1 MPSLTVHTV
10 CTKEDYQQIEKKEL
24 PRENKEEKRK
34 VIIVLVQ
41 RRVRS
46 STIEDGGG
54 SAALLVAAAA
64 AESDSTAWI
73 LSSKLHTA
81 THSA

>member
-1 MPSLTVHTV
+1 MHSLTVHTV
-10 CTKEDYQQIEKKEL
+10 CTKEDYQQIEKKVL

-46 STIEDGGG
+46 SAIEDDGG
-54 SAALLVAAAA
+54 SAASGGGGRIRFYGL
-64 AESDSTAWI
+64 D
-73 LSSKLHTA
+73 SKL
-81 THSA
+81 

>member
-1 MPSLTVHTV
+1 MHSLTVHTV

-46 STIEDGGG
+46 SAIEDDGG
-54 SAALLVAAAA
+54 SAASGGGGRIRFYGL
-64 AESDSTAWI
+64 D
-73 LSSKLHTA
+73 SKL
-81 THSA
+81 

>member
-1 MPSLTVHTV
+1 MYSLTVHTV
-10 CTKEDYQQIEKKEL
+10 CTKEDYQQIEKKVL

-46 STIEDGGG
+46 SAIEDDGG
-54 SAALLVAAAA
+54 SAASGGGGRIRFYGL
-64 AESDSTAWI
+64 D
-73 LSSKLHTA
+73 SKL
-81 THSA
+81 